1 MFSITKLTSKSISVS
16 VRNMD
21 TVDRSVSWILSLP
34 FSDFSLICVTFF
46 FGKNVFLFYDKYSI
60 KKNIL
65 CLKT

>member
-34 FSDFSLICVTFF
+34 FSDFSLICDTFF
-46 FGKNVFLFYDKYSI
+46 LEKTYFYFMI
-60 KKNIL
+60 NIQ
-65 CLKT
+65 